1 MFLIKIIKEGH
12 TTKKTEIDVAIG
24 TVEAEGIIMPT
35 PLFNNSYIPWK
46 PVSFINSIIVW
57 TDIHIGFR
65 AYKIRL
71 SKNNQKTLFQVVTN
85 CFIQYHDVDW
95 YEILR
100 QLNIF

>member
-1 MFLIKIIKEGH
+1 MIKIIKEGH

-65 AYKIRL
+65 AYKIRPLFKRFIVKSGL
-71 SKNNQKTLFQVVTN
+71 SGLTG
-85 CFIQYHDVDW
+85 
-95 YEILR
+95 
-100 QLNIF
+100 